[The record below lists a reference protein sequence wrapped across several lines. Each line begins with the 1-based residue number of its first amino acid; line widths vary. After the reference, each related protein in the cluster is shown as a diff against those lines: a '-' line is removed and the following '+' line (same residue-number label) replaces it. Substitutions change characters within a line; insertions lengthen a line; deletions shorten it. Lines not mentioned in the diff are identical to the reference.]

1 MVDTSKVRVMAR
13 RSDED
18 TINLLVELAS
28 NVPKS
33 GRASVAACIVY
44 KGQIIAWGFN
54 QKKTHPFQAR
64 FGRNCDAIYLHA
76 ETDAI
81 KNSLRHLSE
90 DELSRSTLYV
100 GRSKKVSPHS
110 KKTLPGLARPC
121 EGCARAI
128 STFGIKRTVWSNDD
142 AGFSCTEIA

>member
-1 MVDTSKVRVMAR
+1 MVDTSKVRMMAR
-13 RSDED
+13 RSDEE
-18 TINLLVELAS
+18 TINLLVELAG

-33 GRASVAACIVY
+33 GRASVAACVVY

-100 GRSKKVSPHS
+100 GRAKKISPHS
-110 KKTLPGLARPC
+110 KRKIHGLARPC
-121 EGCARAI
+121 DGCAKAI
-128 STFGIKRTVWSNDD
+128 AAFGIKRTVWSNDES
-142 AGFSCTEIA
+142 GFSCSNAA